1 MRELVDKAIRKIG
14 RVCCINGKTGYAVI
28 FPERY
33 FQRINGGVDISPHG
47 RGDPK
52 KYFIYC
58 NIELGHEVQYG
69 NIVSDSE
76 NAYYI
81 LWSDE
86 VKSRYGD
93 YVKICARKVKRGEKY
108 I

>member
-1 MRELVDKAIRKIG
+1 MPVRYSY
-14 RVCCINGKTGYAVI
+14 KTD
-28 FPERY
+28 
-33 FQRINGGVDISPHG
+33 GGVESLPDG
-47 RGDPK
+47 RGDPE

-58 NIELGHEVQYG
+58 NAESARDIHYG
-69 NIVSDSE
+69 NIVSGSE
-76 NAYYI
+76 NAYYV

-93 YVKICARKVKRGEKY
+93 YVKICARKIKRGDGY

>member
-1 MRELVDKAIRKIG
+1 MKNFINKAIEKLG
-14 RVCCINGKTGYAVI
+14 GVCFINNKRGYAVI

-33 FQRINGGVDISPHG
+33 AQKINGGVNISPNG
-47 RGDPK
+47 RGDSE
-52 KYFIYC
+52 KYIIYC
-58 NIELGHEVQYG
+58 NIEVGVGVQYG
-69 NIVSDSE
+69 NIVSDTE

-86 VKSRYGD
+86 VKSKYGD
-93 YVKICARKVKRGEKY
+93 YVKICARKIKRGDEY